1 MTFWGFFDETF
12 LMKAL
17 VFQNFD
23 QKVPEIK
30 QKTEICLNYKKV

>member
-1 MTFWGFFDETF
+1 MGILDDIF

-23 QKVPEIK
+23 QKVPKIE
-30 QKTEICLNYKKV
+30 QKTEVYYKKV